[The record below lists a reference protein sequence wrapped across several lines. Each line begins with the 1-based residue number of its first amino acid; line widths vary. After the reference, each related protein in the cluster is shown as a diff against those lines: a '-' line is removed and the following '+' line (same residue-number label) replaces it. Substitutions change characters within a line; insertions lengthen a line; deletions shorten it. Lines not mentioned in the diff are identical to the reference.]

1 MGSRLYLVILGQYT
15 YMYKVYL
22 VMVHSYQVVH
32 MDKMNRYNIYI
43 YISIFIYG
51 DETLNIYIYVG
62 VDIYY
67 YTYGH
72 TLGSQGTKS
81 IDLVWTIIYAR
92 KYTVQ

>member
-1 MGSRLYLVILGQYT
+1 MRPSL
-15 YMYKVYL
+15 
-22 VMVHSYQVVH
+22 
-32 MDKMNRYNIYI
+32 YI
-43 YISIFIYG
+43 Y
-51 DETLNIYIYVG
+51 IYIYVG
-62 VDIYY
+62 VDIYN